1 MRVHSATVS
10 LAAASLFRPSSAFAP
25 PPSRPSPGGGWIVVA
40 IASSVDGDVDDA
52 VRRRIRRPVLPPP
65 PPQRRGAILL
75 RSSASSS
82 SAEISPRPSKEGR
95 KGSKKKKKKLGLVTF
110 DLDDTLYPIAPVL
123 DEANAAFSAAMSN
136 FGYIDI
142 RPDDIVET
150 GKGIRA
156 TLAASDDDDDVD
168 GGGGGGGASSSSV
181 VVLDP
186 LRPRTV
192 NHKEIRMAAI
202 RKEMEGFILKTKL
215 RQTAAD
221 WATEVDSITSP
232 VRKSAEK
239 WARTTV
245 HSSVVQAVYNAWE
258 MERHH
263 AAERHLFPEAISTIK
278 QIQSEHP
285 DVVVGAVTDGS
296 ANPMLMVFS
305 LMPLFDFTV
314 SWEDDI
320 GNVKKLAQF
329 RELSAVDESDELG
342 WIYRLAVEK
351 GREMS
356 ALADEIKRRGGA
368 AAGEGPDDDAAAAA
382 NDDDGIEWVWVHV
395 GDDLAYDVGGAATTG
410 AKTVLVELAPEY
422 GQTARLRME
431 GKRPAWS
438 TETDEQM
445 AKHRK
450 MSLNALDKVDAR
462 ITHLSQLPEAIN
474 ELLKGG
480 DDDE

>member
-1 MRVHSATVS
+1 LYCR
-10 LAAASLFRPSSAFAP
+10 FFPSSF
-25 PPSRPSPGGGWIVVA
+25 GIV
-40 IASSVDGDVDDA
+40 
-52 VRRRIRRPVLPPP
+52 R
-65 PPQRRGAILL
+65 
-75 RSSASSS
+75 
-82 SAEISPRPSKEGR
+82 
-95 KGSKKKKKKLGLVTF
+95 
-110 DLDDTLYPIAPVL
+110 
-123 DEANAAFSAAMSN
+123 
-136 FGYIDI
+136 
-142 RPDDIVET
+142 
-150 GKGIRA
+150 
-156 TLAASDDDDDVD
+156 
-168 GGGGGGGASSSSV
+168 
-181 VVLDP
+181 
-186 LRPRTV
+186 
-192 NHKEIRMAAI
+192 
-202 RKEMEGFILKTKL
+202 
-215 RQTAAD
+215 
-221 WATEVDSITSP
+221 
-232 VRKSAEK
+232 

-320 GNVKKLAQF
+320 GNVKKMARF
-329 RELSAVDESDELG
+329 RELSAVDESDELS

-356 ALADEIKRRGGA
+356 RLANEIKRNGIDGA
-368 AAGEGPDDDAAAAA
+368 DAADDDA
-382 NDDDGIEWVWVHV
+382 DDEIEWCWVHV

-410 AKTVLVELAPEY
+410 AMTVLVELAPEY
-422 GQTARLRME
+422 GQTARLRKE
-431 GKRPAWS
+431 GIRPAWT

-450 MSLNALDKVDAR
+450 MSLNALDKVDAT
-462 ITHLSQLPEAIN
+462 ITHLSQLPEVIN

-480 DDDE
+480 DDEE